1 MKSPRPVPIY
11 DIKDWRSFCDITRRF
26 MMSVLKPQNKC
37 FHNYNVGLKKK
48 KKMWQQT
55 MMDWGLSQTESE
67 AQQGPNALS
76 KWLFPLCQFDFKWRS
91 SFLFFFISFLF
102 HCFIHS
108 TLTFYFSV
116 QNKVIQ
122 FPKVMALIAT

>member
-11 DIKDWRSFCDITRRF
+11 DIKDWRSFYHNTRRF

-48 KKMWQQT
+48 RCDNKQWWIE
-55 MMDWGLSQTESE
+55 DWVRLSQRHSRD
-67 AQQGPNALS
+67 QMHWVS
-76 KWLFPLCQFDFKWRS
+76 DFS
-91 SFLFFFISFLF
+91 PCVNLILNEEVVLFFFISFLF

>member
-48 KKMWQQT
+48 RCDNKQWWIE
-55 MMDWGLSQTESE
+55 DWVRLSQRHSRD
-67 AQQGPNALS
+67 QMHWVS
-76 KWLFPLCQFDFKWRS
+76 DFS
-91 SFLFFFISFLF
+91 PCVNLILNEEVVLFFFISFLF